1 MGTPTAL
8 IQRVETPTYGH
19 VVIDASEGRRYE
31 ADLTS
36 MAAVCCFP
44 RDDASWR
51 AVAPDSAGLALV
63 WTSRFEVHV
72 DQVLLLANRVETK
85 RRTA

>member
-1 MGTPTAL
+1 MGTPSAL
-8 IQRVETPTYGH
+8 IQQLETPTYGH
-19 VVIDASEGRRYE
+19 VVIDAWDGRRYE

-36 MAAVCCFP
+36 MAAVYCFP
-44 RDDASWR
+44 RDEASWS

-72 DQVLLLANRVETK
+72 DQVIALANRVETQG
-85 RRTA
+85 RIA